1 MLLLLAAGVAC
12 PPRPRTQLIVIVT
25 GADEETR
32 RPETTVDLQAELLR
46 PPRTNYGRSNMRLSD
61 PRGPLWVASFVP
73 DDPSADNRLKITAT
87 IVRDNGGTPLH
98 VTQVA
103 EVSLEEQH
111 TLMLIMSMSF
121 RCLSMPC
128 DPQTCAGLPDG
139 GVGCIPVARRGVPY
153 DPAALSVMDASSEPP
168 DATLDAPDAGDA
180 RVVLDAS
187 DVFDAGDAPD
197 VSDAMPP
204 PDVTADAD
212 VGDAGFGD
220 PENCGGAV
228 CNNLQVC
235 VEGRCTGA
243 LTVRSISLHSR
254 GGCALM
260 SDGTLRCW
268 GQSQC
273 SAAFLSPTRDTRV
286 PSRVLG
292 VRGVT
297 AFAAAEAGLC
307 WVVDRVVHCCGNL
320 GGPTR
325 LNLLGEVDA
334 LAAGEQHACALLDGG
349 VMCGGA
355 NSAGQ
360 CGDGTTSVSTA
371 GPVTVLLPARAASL
385 YAGLNNSCA
394 ITTTGEIYCWG
405 ESSAGQLGADLDGG
419 VCMADGSACPRPQR
433 VAGITAA
440 RQVATGGNDPLLAGA
455 CAVTQMGQ
463 LQCWGSGPALGY
475 GASITRQE
483 VPGAAIDLGGA
494 TVRQVARGASHTCV
508 LEDSGRVRCW
518 GSREHGHLG
527 DGIDDMSATS
537 SPGASAVIGLGVG
550 SGVTQIEARSDH
562 TCVVR
567 DGSEIRCWGR
577 NDTGQ
582 LGDGTTTDRAMP
594 VTVRW

>member
-1 MLLLLAAGVAC
+1 
-12 PPRPRTQLIVIVT
+12 
-25 GADEETR
+25 
-32 RPETTVDLQAELLR
+32 
-46 PPRTNYGRSNMRLSD
+46 MRLPD
-61 PRGPLWVASFVP
+61 PRGPLWIASFVP

-98 VTQVA
+98 VIQVA

-111 TLMLIMSMSF
+111 TLMLILSMSF
-121 RCLSMPC
+121 RCRDMPC
-128 DPQTCAGLPDG
+128 GTQTCAGLPDG
-139 GVGCIPVARRGVPY
+139 GVGCVPVARRGVPY
-153 DPAALSVMDASSEPP
+153 DPAALSVVDASSEPP
-168 DATLDAPDAGDA
+168 DATLDAPDVVDAGDVRA
-180 RVVLDAS
+180 IPDVGDAP
-187 DVFDAGDAPD
+187 DAGDAPD
-197 VSDAMPP
+197 GSDAKPS
-204 PDVTADAD
+204 PDVTD
-212 VGDAGFGD
+212 DAGARDAGGSD

-273 SAAFLSPTRDTRV
+273 SAAFLSPTRDARV
-286 PSRVLG
+286 PSRVFG

-307 WVVDRVVHCCGNL
+307 WVTDRTVRCCGNL

-334 LAAGEQHACALLDGG
+334 LAGGEQHACALLDGG

-355 NSAGQ
+355 NGAGQ
-360 CGDGTTSVSTA
+360 CGDGTTSVNTA
-371 GPVTVLLPARAASL
+371 GPVAVLLPARAASL

-405 ESSAGQLGADLDGG
+405 ESNAGQLGVDLDGG

-440 RQVATGGNDPLLAGA
+440 RQVAIGGNDPLLAGA
-455 CAVTQMGQ
+455 CAITQAGQ
-463 LQCWGSGPALGY
+463 LRCWGSGPALGY
-475 GASITRQE
+475 GASVARRE

-494 TVRQVARGASHTCV
+494 TLRQVARGASHACV

-537 SPGASAVIGLGVG
+537 SPGAGAVIGLDVG
-550 SGVTQIEARSDH
+550 SGATQIEARGDH

-567 DGSEIRCWGR
+567 NGSEIRCWGR
-577 NDTGQ
+577 NDVGQ